1 MYSKSNFREFNRL
14 LLLVTLSCFFF
25 EFIHAQNLIPNP
37 TFINSAI
44 KETVH
49 YPNELMRNPAVPE
62 QWEMVVGYPD
72 FFNNSS
78 STYLGY
84 PILNTDQGT
93 GGKLGM
99 RMTTPNKE
107 VEAVETK
114 LTQELIKGEKYKIS
128 FTMAQCHYSNY
139 SMGMIPFILS
149 NEHVTRDNILQNV
162 TQNLCVLETSKDYLA
177 KDGWKTVSFIYEAK
191 GGEKYFTLI
200 NNSYTSSQQKKS
212 KFNLLRF
219 DFTGNQ
225 LAGSSYYFFE
235 NISLETTSES
245 AECPSISLNSD
256 PKILENISLNEF
268 QTKLRILSKF
278 GVVELN
284 ENKLNKENI
293 LNAHVIFLI
302 DISGSMKTVLQ
313 NLKIQV
319 RDVLMKIPNV
329 QSVSLVEFSD
339 RSHVLFNRVNKENL
353 INSIDKLY
361 ADGETNITAGF
372 RDMNSLIETSEMTIL
387 EIFTD
392 EKDKIMTYLQQER
405 PNQFTITKKSSYYL
419 EYESIISSEIS
430 EHIIND
436 STDQRVIKQ
445 IYESKDPLA
454 YINFKSGNLKE
465 FQYSKECNSS
475 VQNGLIPEDRI
486 DLEKLTNNFYLID
499 VSSSMSERNKL
510 PQLKNSL
517 LAYNESLSDDNRV
530 SLVTF
535 SSTID
540 VLLNSLKPNDA
551 LFKEKIQHLEG
562 KGWTKI
568 DDGIKFIYSHY
579 KNTNHQNLSFVLF
592 TDGEF
597 TLSKES
603 EKIILENQDIH
614 LTIFQFGD
622 KKSRQLTAL
631 TEAEKLNYKKI
642 SPKDIQSE
650 LVILEK
656 KFPFPTRFS
665 LEQPKIWKY
674 FQENI
679 LEIME
684 YH

>member
-1 MYSKSNFREFNRL
+1 MYSKSNFREFDRL
-14 LLLVTLSCFFF
+14 LLLVTFFCCFCGL
-25 EFIHAQNLIPNP
+25 IQAQNLISNP
-37 TFINSAI
+37 TFINSTM

-49 YPNELMRNPAVPE
+49 YPSELMRNPAVPE

-99 RMTTPNKE
+99 RMTTSNNE
-107 VEAVETK
+107 SEAVETK
-114 LTQELIKGEKYKIS
+114 LTQALIKGARYKVS

-149 NEHVTRDNILQNV
+149 NEHVTKDNMLQNV
-162 TQNLCVLETSKDYLA
+162 NQNLCVLETSKDYLA
-177 KDGWKTVSFIYEAK
+177 KDGWVTVSFVYEAK
-191 GGEKYFTLI
+191 GGENYFTLI
-200 NNSYTSSQQKKS
+200 NNSYTSSEQEKS

-219 DFTGNQ
+219 DYTGNQ
-225 LAGSSYYFFE
+225 LEGSSYYFFE
-235 NISLETTSES
+235 NISLEATTDTT
-245 AECPSISLNSD
+245 ECPSFSLNSD
-256 PKILENISLNEF
+256 PKTLENLPLNEF
-268 QTKLRILSKF
+268 QTKLQILSKF
-278 GVVELN
+278 GLVELR
-284 ENKLNKENI
+284 EDKLNEENL
-293 LNAHVIFLI
+293 LNAHVIFLV
-302 DISGSMKTVLQ
+302 DISGSMKTVLPS
-313 NLKIQV
+313 LKFQIL
-319 RDVLMKIPNV
+319 DILNKIPND
-329 QSVSLVEFSD
+329 QLVSLVEFSD
-339 RSHVLFNRVNKENL
+339 RSHILFNRVNKENL
-353 INSIDKLY
+353 INSLNNLY
-361 ADGETNITAGF
+361 GDGETNITAGY
-372 RDMNSLIETSEMTIL
+372 RDMSSLIDPEEMTIL
-387 EIFTD
+387 EVFTD
-392 EKDKIMTYLQQER
+392 EKIKIMSYLEQER
-405 PNQFTITKKSSYYL
+405 PKQFQNTKNMEDYL
-419 EYESIISSEIS
+419 EYESILTSEIS
-430 EHIIND
+430 EHIIHD
-436 STDQRVIKQ
+436 STDQRIIKH
-445 IYESKDPLA
+445 IYESKTPNA
-454 YINFKSGNLKE
+454 YFDFKSSNLKE
-465 FQYSKECNSS
+465 FQYSKECTSTA
-475 VQNGLIPEDRI
+475 QNNIVAEERG
-486 DLEKLTNNFYLID
+486 DLEKLTNNVYLID
-499 VSSSMSERNKL
+499 VSSSMSEGNKL

-517 LAYNESLSDDNRV
+517 LAYNESLGEDNRV

-540 VLLNSLKPNDA
+540 VLLNSIKPSDP
-551 LFKEKIQHLEG
+551 LFKEKIQDLKG

-568 DDGIKFIYSHY
+568 DDGIKFMYSHY

-597 TLSKES
+597 TLSKAS

-642 SPKDIQSE
+642 KPKDIQSE

-665 LEQPKIWKY
+665 LEQPKIWNY
-674 FQENI
+674 FQDNI

>member
-1 MYSKSNFREFNRL
+1 MYSKSNFREINRL
-14 LLLVTLSCFFF
+14 LLLVTLFCCFCGH
-25 EFIHAQNLIPNP
+25 IQAQNLISNP
-37 TFINSAI
+37 TFINSAM

-49 YPNELMRNPAVPE
+49 YPSELMRNPAVPE

-99 RMTTPNKE
+99 RMTTSNNE
-107 VEAVETK
+107 SEAVETK
-114 LTQELIKGEKYKIS
+114 LSQALVKGERYKVS

-177 KDGWKTVSFIYEAK
+177 KDGWVTVSFIYEAK
-191 GGEKYFTLI
+191 GGENYFTLI
-200 NNSYTSSQQKKS
+200 NNSYTSSEQEKS

-219 DFTGNQ
+219 DYTGNQ

-235 NISLETTSES
+235 NISLEATSDTT
-245 AECPSISLNSD
+245 ECPSFSLNSD
-256 PKILENISLNEF
+256 PKTLENLPLNEF
-268 QTKLRILSKF
+268 QTKLQILSKF
-278 GVVELN
+278 GLVELN
-284 ENKLNKENI
+284 ENKLNKENL

-302 DISGSMKTVLQ
+302 DISGSMKTVLPS
-313 NLKIQV
+313 LKFQLLDI
-319 RDVLMKIPNV
+319 LNKIPND
-329 QSVSLVEFSD
+329 QLVSLVEFSD
-339 RSHVLFNRVNKENL
+339 RSHILFNRVNKESL
-353 INSIDKLY
+353 INSLNNLY
-361 ADGETNITAGF
+361 GDGETNITAGY
-372 RDMNSLIETSEMTIL
+372 RDMSSLIDPKEMTIL
-387 EIFTD
+387 EVFTD
-392 EKDKIMTYLQQER
+392 EKTNIMSYLEQER
-405 PNQFTITKKSSYYL
+405 PKQFRNTKNMEDYL
-419 EYESIISSEIS
+419 EYESILTSEIS

-436 STDQRVIKQ
+436 STDQRIIKH
-445 IYESKDPLA
+445 IYESKAPNA
-454 YINFKSGNLKE
+454 YFDFKSGNLKE
-465 FQYSKECNSS
+465 FQYSKECTSTA
-475 VQNGLIPEDRI
+475 QNNIVAEERG
-486 DLEKLTNNFYLID
+486 DLEKLTNNVYLID
-499 VSSSMSERNKL
+499 VSSSMSEGNKL

-540 VLLNSLKPNDA
+540 VLLNSIKPNDA

-568 DDGIKFIYSHY
+568 DDGIKFMYSHY

-597 TLSKES
+597 TLSKAS

-622 KKSRQLTAL
+622 KKSRQLAAL

-642 SPKDIQSE
+642 NPKDIQSE
-650 LVILEK
+650 L
-656 KFPFPTRFS
+656 
-665 LEQPKIWKY
+665 
-674 FQENI
+674 
-679 LEIME
+679 
-684 YH
+684 